1 MREPPIPPARFLGRA
16 PGLPKAHG
24 GKKTPPR
31 IKPVASNMLRNL
43 GVRGMGTASQITQKG
58 LLTVVDVESMGKSIH
73 RRGKSRKRRK

>member
-1 MREPPIPPARFLGRA
+1 
-16 PGLPKAHG
+16 
-24 GKKTPPR
+24 
-31 IKPVASNMLRNL
+31 MLRNL